1 MDDHQTRLLLVLT
14 LTSLVMLTLSLWMA
28 WSVRREV
35 RRLVAYVSNHMEGLV
50 QKQHEVL
57 REVAG
62 SASREADIQT
72 ATERV
77 RLIAAKRILP

>member
-1 MDDHQTRLLLVLT
+1 MLT

-62 SASREADIQT
+62 AASREADIQT